1 MHNGVPHLST
11 HDLRADLDEAYKA
24 KRHHHLFAFFGTGE
38 EQMLSLDSGPVQ
50 IVPVRSELE
59 LREKLPALDASD
71 EQRFAFLVP
80 WTHDIPLDLAGRFAM
95 NGRVRRIG
103 KDARLRALF
112 GVVEID
118 DDARRSPLAE
128 YLLRPMNPSSYGV
141 SEARLTLDALWS
153 VWLRV
158 DWQLETEGGLS
169 TDTLLAFAAVDP
181 RGPQFVAAMSDPAA
195 SGVRDA
201 LSEWFVKRPGL
212 GVAAATVWKAWEQG
226 NGRRALQLALL
237 CEPLVGSTNG
247 EVRMWLKTRIRET
260 LGVDNEADIAVVAG
274 ALAAEAA
281 GGMRALERRVGLSEL
296 RALARDAD
304 LLVVDAVVRAELAD
318 SVRLPSAWALRL
330 ARLGEALQRGADTP
344 SLLSVAEATKALRNL
359 ETHTFF
365 KDPEEGPGLKRAEMA
380 LRLLCFLVA
389 RPDERFDAGHTPYG
403 EAEAL
408 GRWYAQEGGFVD
420 RARRVARGSDHDALG
435 KGVQAVVVKVDD
447 VRTVLD
453 RSFAHSL
460 ARWTDAGQP
469 STQVLPIHDAV
480 KRVAV
485 RFLEGNADRR
495 LLVLLLDGMAWTQ
508 AVELLESLG
517 NRAAP
522 WGPLAWH
529 TARENRIGE
538 SNIPVVFAALPT
550 ITDVSRSSFFAGK
563 AFGRGAKRTTSDV
576 DHWAGN
582 AAVKKFVPPTD
593 SPKLLLRGEANTT
606 AGGASPEAL
615 SLVADPERR
624 VVALVLNVIDESLK
638 GSHALRNSWGVD
650 SIASLPDLLDKA
662 RQHGRSILLASDHG
676 HVSADRLVRVGSDGT
691 GQGARWRVWTSPD
704 APLLDQEV
712 GFASDRVFS
721 PAGAYGVV
729 LLSDDASAYVT
740 GHAGEHGGASLA
752 EVVAPC
758 LLIGCADNPDPTRN
772 DPGLEVRAAPVP
784 RWWYFEVDEAVVD
797 DTPLPVPK
805 AKKPEKPQA
814 QISLLP
820 DLPAPPPPTAKAA
833 AQTPMAPKTNFITSE
848 VLKAR
853 IKAAADR
860 HNVAEAVDLLLS
872 RQCVMSADA
881 FAAAVRELPF
891 RVPGL
896 IAKLQEVLN
905 LDGYEVLR
913 FDPVARQ
920 VHLDRNKLIQLFEVS
935 CDLV

>member
-11 HDLRADLDEAYKA
+11 QDLRADLDEAYKA

-38 EQMLSLDSGPVQ
+38 AHVLGLDSGPVQ

-59 LREKLPALDASD
+59 LRDKLPALDAND
-71 EQRFAFLVP
+71 EQRIAFLVP

-128 YLLRPMNPSSYGV
+128 YLLRPFNPSSYPV

-181 RGPQFVAAMSDPAA
+181 RGPQFVEAMNDPTAV
-195 SGVRDA
+195 GVRDA
-201 LSEWFVKRPGL
+201 LVEWLIKRPGL
-212 GVAAATVWKAWEQG
+212 GVAAATVFKAWEAG
-226 NGRRALQLALL
+226 TGRRALQLALL
-237 CEPLVGSTNG
+237 CEPLAKSQNG
-247 EVRMWLKTRIRET
+247 EVRMWLKTKIREH
-260 LGVDNEADIAVVAG
+260 LGVDDEADITVIAA
-274 ALAAEAA
+274 ALASEAA
-281 GGMRALERRVGLSEL
+281 GGMRALERRVGITEL

-304 LLVVDAVVRAELAD
+304 QLVVDTVVRAELAD

-330 ARLGEALQRGADTP
+330 ARLGDALQRGAAAP
-344 SLLSVAEATKALRNL
+344 SLQTVADATQALRTL

-365 KDPEEGPGLKRAEMA
+365 KDAEAGPGLKRAEMA
-380 LRLLCFLVA
+380 VRLLCFLVA

-435 KGVQAVVVKVDD
+435 KGVQAVVIKVDE

-453 RSFAHSL
+453 RSFARSL
-460 ARWTDAGQP
+460 ASWTEAGQP
-469 STQVLPIHDAV
+469 STQVLPIHEAV

-529 TARENRIGE
+529 SARENRVGE
-538 SNIPVVFAALPT
+538 SNVPVVFAALPT
-550 ITDVSRSSFFAGK
+550 ITDVSRSSFFSGK
-563 AFGRGAKRTTSDV
+563 LFGPGAKRTTSDV
-576 DHWAGN
+576 DHWANN
-582 AAVKKFVPPTD
+582 AVVKKFVPATD
-593 SPKLLLRGEANTT
+593 APRLLLRGEANTT

-615 SLVADPERR
+615 SLIANPDRR

-638 GSHALRNSWGVD
+638 GSNALRNSWGVD

-662 RQHGRSILLASDHG
+662 QQHGRSILLSSDHG
-676 HVSADRLVRVGSDGT
+676 HVSADRLARVESSGT
-691 GQGARWRVWTSPD
+691 GQGARWRTWTSPD

-712 GFASDRVFS
+712 GFSGPRVFT
-721 PAGAYGVV
+721 PAGAHGVV
-729 LLSDDASAYVT
+729 LLADDASAYVT

-772 DPGLEVRAAPVP
+772 DPGLDVRAAIVP
-784 RWWYFEVDEAVVD
+784 RWWYFEVDDVVVD
-797 DTPLPVPK
+797 DTPVAVPK
-805 AKKPEKPQA
+805 PKKPEKPQA

-820 DLPAPPPPTAKAA
+820 EPPTPPPPPKPAP
-833 AQTPMAPKTNFITSE
+833 QLSLAPKTTFITSA

-853 IKAAADR
+853 LKAPADR
-860 HNVAEAVDLLLS
+860 SNVAEAVDLLLS
-872 RQCVMSADA
+872 RQCVMSAEA
-881 FAAAVRELPF
+881 FAAAMRELPF

-913 FDPVARQ
+913 FDPAARQ
-920 VHLDRNKLIQLFEVS
+920 VHLDRNKLIQLFEVT